1 MKKIFG
7 VLIVVLFLFPR
18 VSLAQT
24 SCSPVTA
31 DTYSFCCGTAAGNTN
46 IVDCKAYRGGYA
58 AGGTPTTTGSTTPSS
73 TTITTPIT
81 QPAQPMCRP
90 VTDASYNVCCGVG
103 ANNANAIDCKAY
115 QNGYATPAPYTP
127 GGGVPSTGA
136 FNPGTTQSNQAIVA
150 TPQAGSAQLSQCS
163 AIKFISILDILIWLK
178 CIIVAAVLPLIFSA
192 ALLFF
197 LWGVM
202 KFIGASDSTKKE
214 EGKKFI
220 VAGLIGLFVM
230 TGVWGIVKIVGTT
243 FGLENTV
250 PMLQT
255 DYLKK

>member
-1 MKKIFG
+1 MKKIFTL
-7 VLIVVLFLFPR
+7 LIVAAFLFPG
-18 VSLAQT
+18 VSSAQT

-46 IVDCKAYRGGYA
+46 AVDCKAYQGGYSVA
-58 AGGTPTTTGSTTPSS
+58 PTTTGSTGS
-73 TTITTPIT
+73 TTTTT
-81 QPAQPMCRP
+81 QPVGSTCRP
-90 VTDASYNVCCGVG
+90 VTASNYPLCCGVG
-103 ANNANAIDCKAY
+103 ANNTNALDCKAY
-115 QNGYATPAPYTP
+115 QNGYSTPAPYTP
-127 GGGVPSTGA
+127 GGGVPSTGVL
-136 FNPGTTQSNQAIVA
+136 NTTSQSGNTIVA
-150 TPQAGSAQLSQCS
+150 TPQASSAELKQCS
-163 AIKFISILDILIWLK
+163 AIKFQSILDILIWVK
-178 CIIVAAVLPLIFSA
+178 CIIVAAILPLIFSA

-230 TGVWGIVKIVGTT
+230 TSVWGIVRIVGST
-243 FGLENTV
+243 FGLDNTV

-255 DYLKK
+255 TYLKK